1 MLNIVIYLLN
11 LLFKMLN
18 IQNLEDMV
26 KFKHTLSLLVSTI
39 NECVEKLKILF
50 NMFQPSKN
58 MVGRLWLGEDIE

>member
-18 IQNLEDMV
+18 IQNLEDMG

-39 NECVEKLKILF
+39 NGCVENLKNMF

>member
-1 MLNIVIYLLN
+1 
-11 LLFKMLN
+11 MLN
-18 IQNLEDMV
+18 IQNLEDMG

-39 NECVEKLKILF
+39 NGCVENLKNMF

>member
-39 NECVEKLKILF
+39 NECVEKLKNLF

>member
-1 MLNIVIYLLN
+1 
-11 LLFKMLN
+11 MLN

-39 NECVEKLKILF
+39 NECVEKLKNLF